1 LRWREKSFDF
11 VLPSDVGEDGRPM
24 GLKRILLMGNP
35 NVGKSVF
42 FSRITG
48 VKVIAS
54 NYPGTTVGFTK
65 GSMKLGEEEVE
76 VIDVPGT
83 YTLEATSK
91 AEEVASQML
100 QDGDLVIN
108 VADATNLERNLY
120 LTQELLERQIPV
132 IVALNIWDDT
142 KHKGISID
150 VAKLEERLGVPVLP
164 TVAVTGQGIKEL
176 VDRIPEA
183 ISPALPQRTRDERWA
198 AVGDIIEHVQTI
210 THHHHTWLERLQD
223 ASIKPLTGLPIAA
236 VVLAASFLV
245 IRFIGEGLIGYV
257 LEPLFENLW
266 APLMMKLSV
275 ALGSS
280 GFWHD
285 MLIGNLFD
293 GEIDFFQSMGVL
305 TTGLFIPLG
314 AVLPYILAFY
324 LILGLLEDVGYLPRL
339 AVLLD
344 NLMHRMGLHGYAI
357 IPTMLGL
364 GCCVP
369 AIMATRIL
377 ESKRERFIAATLI
390 SIAIP
395 CAASQAMII
404 GLVGAEGGQYVAMV
418 YGTLFVVW
426 LTLGLILNRAVRG
439 FSPELLIEIP
449 PYRRPSWRGVLTK
462 LWMRTYGFLREALP
476 IILLAIFAIGILYH
490 LGVFDAIANFTAP
503 VVSGLFGLPEEGVV
517 AIVVGFLRKDVA
529 IGLLAPLSLSA
540 AQLVV
545 GSVVLTMFL
554 PCIAAFVVLAREL
567 GIKGLL
573 MAIGIM
579 LAATVVVGGLLN
591 LVL

>member
-1 LRWREKSFDF
+1 
-11 VLPSDVGEDGRPM
+11 M
-24 GLKRILLMGNP
+24 RILLMGNP
-35 NVGKSVF
+35 NVGKSAF

-48 VKVIAS
+48 VKVIIS
-54 NYPGTTVGFTK
+54 NYPGTTVGFAK
-65 GSMKLGEEEVE
+65 GSMKLGEEEAE

-83 YTLEATSK
+83 YNLEPTSK

-100 QDGDLVIN
+100 QDGDLVIDI
-108 VADATNLERNLY
+108 VDATNLERNLY
-120 LTQELLERQIPV
+120 LTLELLERQIPV

-142 KHKGISID
+142 KHRGISID
-150 VAKLEERLGVPVLP
+150 AAKLEGRLGVPVVP

-183 ISPALPQRTRDERWA
+183 TSPPMPPLSRDERWA
-198 AVGDIIEHVQTI
+198 AVGDIISTVQTI
-210 THHHHTWLERLQD
+210 THHHHTWREHLED
-223 ASIKPLTGLPIAA
+223 AAIKPFSGLPIAA
-236 VVLAASFLV
+236 LVLATSFFT
-245 IRFIGEGLIGYV
+245 IRFIGEGLIHYV
-257 LEPLFENLW
+257 MEPLFYNLW

-275 ALGSS
+275 ALGSG

-285 MLIGNLFD
+285 MLIGNLID

-314 AVLPYILAFY
+314 AVLPYILSFY

-377 ESKRERFIAATLI
+377 ESRRERFIAATLI

-404 GLVGAEGGQYVAMV
+404 GLVGAQGGQYVAMV
-418 YGTLFVVW
+418 YGTLFAVW
-426 LTLGLILNRAVRG
+426 LVLGFILNRTVRG

-449 PYRRPSWRGVLTK
+449 PYRLPSWRGVLTK

-476 IILLAIFAIGILYH
+476 IILIAIFVIGILYT
-490 LGVFDAIANFTAP
+490 LGVFDFIANLTAP
-503 VVSGLFGLPEEGVV
+503 VVSGLFGLPKEGVV
-517 AIVVGFLRKDVA
+517 AIMVGFLRKDVA
-529 IGLLAPLSLSA
+529 IGLLAPLALSA
-540 AQLVV
+540 GQLVV
-545 GSVVLTMFL
+545 GCVVLTMFF

-567 GIKGLL
+567 GIRGLL

-579 LAATVVVGGLLN
+579 IAATIIVGGLLN
-591 LVL
+591 LIL